1 MKIYKNKNIGKF
13 ISLPTKQFECDKMH
27 SESDN
32 FLDTLYFAR
41 YFRKL
46 KNADVEQLRSSP
58 HYHKTLSTYKK
69 LLAGVDTRDIPAVEK
84 ALKYNIELF
93 NPLRATQQIGG
104 DKADKRKSYYNVQ
117 LLKISNNKYKPIVHL
132 GGDAKTAAQPIPIA
146 RPSAPKPLNNLKP
159 IRPIRSKPPMRASTK
174 LEKQILNDLETIQKL
189 DSPESTIKFSN
200 EFLTN
205 PTYVNISKFVPALI
219 FHHESSSQLA
229 GGNNDANNISKDE
242 VNDIKQLVR
251 QFYHNKKPKKEFMEL
266 IENIKKRKNY
276 SIQIPLTGLL
286 EQIKITD
293 LSVRDNIVS
302 LLISIDKLET
312 TSINQD
318 GTDVND
324 TAAEEE
330 TREEIH
336 KIEEDPDTR
345 DGEITMRLTKAG
357 RYVTFWVEKA
367 KVLYGIISTTI
378 SKPAINS
385 AKLRIAKGTEDFLN
399 QVTKT
404 PNTELSNKIKQNLT
418 IYNSF
423 ALMMIIVVLS
433 SLSRYTGQNI
443 TSETLGIS
451 GASKV
456 NNAQYYTEVQETF
469 SKETQKNM
477 VNHDPFTPSVSYTER
492 ISEQAGKINSSLHKQ
507 IKYWTQEKNADELH
521 MTHAQI
527 SGNQVTTYQSPNEVV
542 SWGKHVLRVPN
553 LKDAA
558 QKFVV
563 DGVKQQ
569 IKNSG
574 MEISKAMEHFVRN
587 EAMLIESDILN
598 MIDVLHIPVGQI
610 ALDSAKGEYGEYGEK
625 ILAWITEAI
634 GHILNTYTTPNPKGN
649 KKAAGLRALA
659 SYSLNRLAREF
670 RRSIDNKPT
679 FKPEMQDLMFRQYK
693 DMLQMMKLNEQTEMA
708 YLKKIW
714 TYLQK
719 QDASEFLKQSAD
731 DQRKKAVVTILAKI
745 TLTPDRYDELFALG
759 DIGLQNYLSNAINRQ
774 KSLKT
779 LVAKRAFD
787 VGVKRISSQ

>member
-1 MKIYKNKNIGKF
+1 LN
-13 ISLPTKQFECDKMH
+13 
-27 SESDN
+27 
-32 FLDTLYFAR
+32 
-41 YFRKL
+41 
-46 KNADVEQLRSSP
+46 
-58 HYHKTLSTYKK
+58 TYKT
-69 LLAGVDTRDIPAVEK
+69 LLAGVDTRDIPAVEM

-174 LEKQILNDLETIQKL
+174 LEEQILNDLETIQEL

-219 FHHESSSQLA
+219 FHHENSSQLA
-229 GGNNDANNISKDE
+229 GGNNNDNIISKDE

-251 QFYHNKKPKKEFMEL
+251 QFYHNKRPKKEFMEL

-293 LSVRDNIVS
+293 LSVRENIVS

-324 TAAEEE
+324 AAAEEE
-330 TREEIH
+330 TRKEIH
-336 KIEEDPDTR
+336 KIEEDPNTR
-345 DGEITMRLTKAG
+345 DGEMTMRLTKAE
-357 RYVTFWVEKA
+357 RYVTFWVTKTAVSQA
-367 KVLYGIISTTI
+367 KVLWGIIS
-378 SKPAINS
+378 KRAKLVINS
-385 AKLRIAKGTEDFLN
+385 ANELRIADKDFLN
-399 QVTKT
+399 QVTKLK
-404 PNTELSNKIKQNLT
+404 TEQLSNKNKKTLG
-418 IYNSF
+418 IYRNF
-423 ALMMIIVVLS
+423 TVIMYVLVLHY
-433 SLSRYTGQNI
+433 LSRYTGLNV
-443 TSETLGIS
+443 TSETLAMPFS
-451 GASKV
+451 GTVLDPKLL
-456 NNAQYYTEVQETF
+456 TEAKETF
-469 SKETQKNM
+469 GKETQKNV

-492 ISEQAGKINSSLHKQ
+492 IAEQAGKIDSSLRKQ

-527 SGNQVTTYQSPNEVV
+527 SGNQLTTYQSPNEAV
-542 SWGKHVLRVPN
+542 SWGNHVLQVPN
-553 LKDAA
+553 LKDKA

-574 MEISKAMEHFVRN
+574 VEISKAMENFVRN
-587 EAMLIESDILN
+587 ESMLISSDILN
-598 MIDVLHIPVGQI
+598 MMDVLRIPVGQI
-610 ALDSAKGEYGEYGEK
+610 ALDSVKDKYGAKG
-625 ILAWITEAI
+625 LVLITEYI
-634 GHILNTYTTPNPKGN
+634 VHGLNTITVPWKEDN
-649 KKAAGLRALA
+649 AALRALG
-659 SYSLNRLAREF
+659 SILLNRLVNH
-670 RRSIDNKPT
+670 INDKPT
-679 FKPEMQDLMFRQYK
+679 LKPEMQEIMLRQYE
-693 DMLQMMKLNEQTEMA
+693 DMLKMMKLNEKTEMA

-714 TYLQK
+714 TYLRK
-719 QDASEFLKQSAD
+719 QDASEFLKESPD
-731 DQRKKAVVTILAKI
+731 DLRKKAVVTILAKI
-745 TLTPDRYDELFALG
+745 TLTPQNYDKLFALG
-759 DIGLQNYLSNAINRQ
+759 DIGLQKYLSNAINRQ

-779 LVAKRAFD
+779 LVAKRALD
-787 VGVKRISSQ
+787 VGVKRITSK

>member
-1 MKIYKNKNIGKF
+1 MKIYKNKNIGQF

-58 HYHKTLSTYKK
+58 HYHKTLNTYKT
-69 LLAGVDTRDIPAVEK
+69 LLAGVDTRDIPAVEM

-104 DKADKRKSYYNVQ
+104 DKADKRKSYCNVQ
-117 LLKISNNKYKPIVHL
+117 LLKISNNKYKPILHL
-132 GGDAKTAAQPIPIA
+132 GGDGASAALTQPSN
-146 RPSAPKPLNNLKP
+146 SAPRRYTKPQSTKP
-159 IRPIRSKPPMRASTK
+159 RSTIVRSVPRSMRASTK

-242 VNDIKQLVR
+242 VNALKGLLSYVHLKQ
-251 QFYHNKKPKKEFMEL
+251 KPKKEFMDT
-266 IENIKKRKNY
+266 IEDFKKRKNY
-276 SIQIPLTGLL
+276 SIQILLTGLL

-293 LSVRDNIVS
+293 FSVLDN
-302 LLISIDKLET
+302 LIPLIDSIDELET

-324 TAAEEE
+324 AAAEEE
-330 TREEIH
+330 TRKEIH
-336 KIEEDPDTR
+336 KIEEDPNTR
-345 DGEITMRLTKAG
+345 DGEMTMRLTKAG

-492 ISEQAGKINSSLHKQ
+492 ISEQAGKINSSLRKQ
-507 IKYWTQEKNADELH
+507 IESWTQEKNADELH

-542 SWGKHVLRVPN
+542 SWGKNILRVPS
-553 LKDAA
+553 LKGAA
-558 QKFVV
+558 QKFVLE
-563 DGVKQQ
+563 GVKQQ

-574 MEISKAMEHFVRN
+574 VEISKAMEDFVRN
-587 EAMLIESDILN
+587 EAMLIFSEILTT
-598 MIDVLHIPVGQI
+598 IDVLRIPIGQI
-610 ALDSAKGEYGEYGEK
+610 VIDRGKDEYGAKG
-625 ILAWITEAI
+625 LALITEYI
-634 GHILNTYTTPNPKGN
+634 VPGLNTIAVPLQKNM
-649 KKAAGLRALA
+649 KAAGLRALA
-659 SYSLNRLAREF
+659 SVSLNRITATYRK
-670 RRSIDNKPT
+670 SIDNKPT
-679 FKPEMQDLMFRQYK
+679 FEPKIQKVMLSQYK
-693 DMLQMMKLNEQTEMA
+693 DMLEMMKLNEKTEMA
-708 YLKKIW
+708 YLKKSW
-714 TYLQK
+714 RFLQK
-719 QDASEFLKQSAD
+719 KDASEFLKESPD
-731 DQRKKAVVTILAKI
+731 HQRKKAVVTILAKI

-779 LVAKRAFD
+779 LVAKRALD